1 MSEIRPKPK
10 PPLETY
16 DYMWAD
22 QAGTKI
28 DCYKSKENKQTV
40 CRLWQV
46 KEPSAFHD
54 AAVMEATARINAI
67 IARVERSNRDKSRHL
82 SFVQF
87 RNRLM
92 LVWASYGRIG
102 PADDLKTIRKRLKL
116 KR

>member
-1 MSEIRPKPK
+1 MTVVKIPPKPV
-10 PPLETY
+10 ETY

-28 DCYKSKENKQTV
+28 DCYKSKANKQTV

-54 AAVMEATARINAI
+54 AAMMEATAKINAI
-67 IARVERSNRDKSRHL
+67 IARLDRGNPDKARHL

-87 RNRLM
+87 QNRLM